1 MFALGYGYN
10 DGGYRCHY
18 GKYMSHFTT
27 IGLIGHLN
35 NERAVYSIERLM
47 RFLQQEQKKVV
58 LETRTA
64 ELITD
69 PELRESVHAITDI
82 DDLGETC
89 DLVVVIGGD
98 GSLLRGARA
107 LASYNVPLLGV
118 NRGRLGFLTD
128 IIPDEIEIKVGEVL
142 AGKYT
147 TDPRFLVDMAVIRD
161 GVEIATGDALNDVV
175 LHPGQFIHMLEYE
188 LYIDGC
194 FVTSQ
199 RSDGMI
205 VSTPTGSTAY
215 ALSGGGPI
223 MHPRLD
229 AIVLVPMNPHTL
241 SSRPMVVSGNSEI
254 KIVVGNHDSAL
265 PLVTCDGQTHAEVRA
280 GDEIHIRKK
289 ANAVQLIH
297 PLNHNFYERCR
308 SKLGWGGHLL
318 SH

>member
-1 MFALGYGYN
+1 
-10 DGGYRCHY
+10 
-18 GKYMSHFTT
+18 MSHFTT

-35 NERAVYSIERLM
+35 NERAVYSIKRLLK
-47 RFLQQEQKKVV
+47 FLHLAEKTLV

-64 ELITD
+64 ALITD
-69 PELRESVHAITDI
+69 RQQLKHVAQIVDI
-82 DDLGETC
+82 DSLGEIC
-89 DLVVVIGGD
+89 DLVIVVGGD

-107 LASYNVPLLGV
+107 LARYQVPLLGV

-128 IIPDEIEIKVGEVL
+128 IAPEDIELKVGEVL
-142 AGKYT
+142 AGKYI
-147 TDPRFLVDMAVIRD
+147 TDPRFLLDMSVVREGEI
-161 GVEIATGDALNDVV
+161 IATGDALNDVV
-175 LHPGQFIHMLEYE
+175 LHPGQFIHMLECE
-188 LYIDGC
+188 LYIDGY
-194 FVTSQ
+194 FVTTQ

-223 MHPRLD
+223 MHPKLD

-241 SSRPMVVSGNSEI
+241 SSRPMVIAGSSEI
-254 KIVVGNHDSAL
+254 KIVVGKHNSAL
-265 PLVTCDGQTHAEVRA
+265 PLVTCDGQSHAEVRA

-289 ANAVQLIH
+289 AHAVQLIH

-318 SH
+318 DN

>member
-1 MFALGYGYN
+1 
-10 DGGYRCHY
+10 
-18 GKYMSHFTT
+18 MSHFTT

-35 NERAVYSIERLM
+35 NERAVYSIKRLLK
-47 RFLQQEQKKVV
+47 FLHLAEKTLV

-64 ELITD
+64 ALITD
-69 PELRESVHAITDI
+69 RQQLKHVAQIVDI
-82 DDLGETC
+82 DSLGEIC
-89 DLVVVIGGD
+89 DLVIVVGGD

-107 LASYNVPLLGV
+107 LARYQVPLLGV

-128 IIPDEIEIKVGEVL
+128 IAPEDIELKVGEVL
-142 AGKYT
+142 AGKYI
-147 TDPRFLVDMAVIRD
+147 TDPRFLLDMSVVRE
-161 GVEIATGDALNDVV
+161 GEVIATGDALNDVV
-175 LHPGQFIHMLEYE
+175 LHPGQFIHMLECE
-188 LYIDGC
+188 LYIDGY
-194 FVTSQ
+194 FVTTQ

-223 MHPRLD
+223 MHPKLD

-241 SSRPMVVSGNSEI
+241 SSRPMVIAGSSEI
-254 KIVVGNHDSAL
+254 KIVVGKHNSAL
-265 PLVTCDGQTHAEVRA
+265 PLVTCDGQSHAEVRA

-289 ANAVQLIH
+289 AHAVQLIH

-318 SH
+318 DN